1 MNEYSTINDIVNTS
15 IRNSSY
21 ISVVISSCV
30 FLIYTVVIKMVEY
43 YKSKSRS
50 KPLIEMAMA
59 IKENTT
65 NILKL
70 NQVLSKTIETATR
83 KDEIRA
89 KQVIELALNA
99 FKSKIE
105 NQVIPIIV
113 RNNIEEN
120 KEYVIDNIKRI
131 INTSYYNM
139 YSILVDYEVNDI
151 NIGSRLKSCWIDN
164 VSNSVIDIVFNGHSK
179 EERIL
184 QINTKLKLAADDYN
198 SYIYNKV
205 F

>member
-21 ISVVISSCV
+21 ISVIISSCV
-30 FLIYTVVIKMVEY
+30 FLIYTIVIKMVEY

-50 KPLIEMAMA
+50 KPLIEMATA

-70 NQVLSKTIETATR
+70 NQVLSRTIETATR

-131 INTSYYNM
+131 INTAYYNM
-139 YSILVDYEVNDI
+139 YSILVDYEINDI
-151 NIGSRLKSCWIDN
+151 NIASRLKPCWIDN
-164 VSNSVIDIVFNGHSK
+164 VSNSIINIVFNGHSK

-184 QINTKLKLAADDYN
+184 QINTKLKLATDDYN
-198 SYIYNKV
+198 SYVYNKV